1 MLTSEIAQRAGLPA
15 DEASDDGGM
24 HIELSAAQKAAQR
37 QFRHFVADQIAPHAD
52 LWDRQE
58 RVPMATID
66 ELRSH
71 GYLGAPLPQA
81 VGGGGMDAIT
91 YGLLTEELAR
101 GCSSVRS
108 LLTVHDMV
116 AITLARWG
124 SPRLQAEILPLL
136 ASGERLAA
144 LAVSEP
150 DVGSDPASVETEAFR
165 ENDTFVLRGLK
176 KWTTFGQI
184 ADFFL
189 VLARSENGLAA
200 FLVNADASGFSRRPI
215 EGMTGT
221 RASLLAEL
229 ELDDCRIPAD
239 HLLGRMGFGLSHV
252 VGGTALDHGRYSVA
266 WGSVGIAQ
274 ACLDACLDYT
284 AERHQGGKPIR
295 DHQLVRRKLTE
306 MIADTRAARLLCY
319 RAAHLRRNRD
329 PGAVPETW
337 IAKYFA
343 SRAVVRAANAAVQ
356 LHGAHGLHETSPV
369 GRYLRD
375 AKVMEVIEG
384 STQIQQTFI
393 PDFPLSEL

>member
-1 MLTSEIAQRAGLPA
+1 MTAPEVADPA
-15 DEASDDGGM
+15 DTATAEAAEGPGM
-24 HIELSAAQKAAQR
+24 RVELAAAEKAARQR
-37 QFRHFVADQIAPHAD
+37 FRDFVDDRIAPHAD

-58 RVPMATID
+58 RVPATIVD
-66 ELRSH
+66 ELRSR
-71 GYLGAPLPQA
+71 GYLGAPLPREA
-81 VGGGGMDAIT
+81 GGGGMDAVT
-91 YGLLTEELAR
+91 YGLLTEELGR

-108 LLTVHDMV
+108 LLTVHDMA

-124 SPRLQAEILPLL
+124 SPRLKAEVLPLL
-136 ASGERLAA
+136 ARGERLGA

-150 DVGSDPASVETEAFR
+150 GVGCDAASVETEARF
-165 ENDTFVLRGLK
+165 EGGEVVLEGRK

-184 ADFFL
+184 ADVFV
-189 VLARSENGLAA
+189 VLARSEKGLAA
-200 FLVNADASGFSRRPI
+200 FLVPADAPGFSRRPI
-215 EGMTGT
+215 HGMTGT
-221 RASLLAEL
+221 RASLLAEP
-229 ELDDCRIPAD
+229 ELDDCRLSAD
-239 HLLGRMGFGLSHV
+239 HLLGRPGFGLSHV

-284 AERHQGGKPIR
+284 AGRRQGGKPIR

-306 MIADTRAARLLCY
+306 MIAETRAARLLCY
-319 RAAHLRRNRD
+319 RAGHLRRSRD

-343 SRAVVRAANAAVQ
+343 SRAAVRAANSAVQ
-356 LHGAHGLHETSPV
+356 LHGAHGLNDASPV

-384 STQIQQTFI
+384 STQIQQIVI
-393 PDFPLSEL
+393 PDFGLPEL

>member
-1 MLTSEIAQRAGLPA
+1 
-15 DEASDDGGM
+15 M
-24 HIELSAAQKAAQR
+24 HVELSATEAAAR
-37 QFRHFVADQIAPHAD
+37 GEFRDFVSTRITPFAD

-58 RVPMATID
+58 QVPMETID
-66 ELRSH
+66 ELRSR

-81 VGGGGMDAIT
+81 IGGGGMDAIT

-108 LLTVHDMV
+108 MLTVHDMV

-124 SPRLQAEILPLL
+124 SPRLKADLLPLL
-136 ASGERLAA
+136 ASGTRLGA

-150 DVGSDPASVETEAFR
+150 GVGSDIASVETEASF
-165 ENDTFVLRGLK
+165 EGKDVILNGVK

-184 ADFFL
+184 ADVLL
-189 VLARSENGLAA
+189 VLARCDKGLAA
-200 FLVNADASGFSRRPI
+200 FLVNTDAPGVSRRPI
-215 EGMTGT
+215 HGMTGT
-221 RASLLAEL
+221 RASLLAEIT
-229 ELDDCRIPAD
+229 LDNCRLPVD
-239 HLLGRMGFGLSHV
+239 HLLGRVGFGLSTV

-284 AERHQGGKPIR
+284 AERTQGGQLIR
-295 DHQLVRRKLTE
+295 DHQLVRRKLTD

-319 RAAHLRRNRD
+319 RAGHLRRSRD
-329 PGAVPETW
+329 PGAGPETW
-337 IAKYFA
+337 IAKYFS
-343 SRAVVRAANAAVQ
+343 SRAAVRAANCAVQ
-356 LHGAHGLHETSPV
+356 LHGAHGLHEGSPV

-393 PDFPLSEL
+393 PDFPLAEI